1 MTHRQARIDALMN
14 AQTVW
19 AAHARLC
26 EPCHA
31 RQRAAELAR
40 GRVHGMCDLG
50 GRLYTALE
58 ALRRASQRS

>member
-1 MTHRQARIDALMN
+1 MTHRQARLEALMN

-26 EPCHA
+26 GPCRA
-31 RQRAAELAR
+31 RQRAADLAR
-40 GRVHGMCDLG
+40 GPVHGMCDLG
-50 GRLYTALE
+50 RRLYTALE